1 MKTEIWEFCLS
12 HRKFPDLMAVEWNGI
27 DLIGAIWICK
37 SWSTPVG
44 CIRNVWFVASLFNI
58 HDYSSHITIIL
69 FVRSKSHVWNP
80 NHSVSHTCEIQI
92 SLYLTQVI
100 WISHRVIWISYMWFG
115 SHKQNNR
122 DMWWVIMNIKQW
134 RNKPKISNATHRSWS
149 RFTYPNRSHQINSIS
164 INTHQIRTKPVTHK
178 LFPNFCFHR
187 KIESNW
193 IQRIILCTWSNWG
206 FMQYSEYTVM

>member
-1 MKTEIWEFCLS
+1 MTI
-12 HRKFPDLMAVEWNGI
+12 DGNGI
-27 DLIGAIWICK
+27 DLMRALWICK
-37 SWSTPVG
+37 SWTTPVG
-44 CIRNVWFVASLFNI
+44 CMPNIWFVPSLFNI
-58 HDYSSHITIIL
+58 HDYSSYICNY
-69 FVRSKSHVWNP
+69 FVSHVWNMS
-80 NHSVSHTCEIQI
+80 NNR
-92 SLYLTQVI
+92 VI
-100 WISHRVIWISYMWFG
+100 WISHMWFG

-134 RNKPKISNATHRSWS
+134 SNKPKISNATHRSWS

-193 IQRIILCTWSNWG
+193 NYKGKLQREPLKSDDFGRIHAFFVFWSKIIDFQILNFECGNFQVPIKSQGT
-206 FMQYSEYTVM
+206 EIK